1 MKKEYHYTISR
12 TDRIYL
18 ISFVVI
24 LLGWELIKHFM
35 PSGEKSFTY
44 ISPPS
49 EHSGFKQSNF
59 RFQGAGGKHETN
71 SPFFRG
77 LGGKRE
83 INSPWSKY
91 QGAGDKSEFKTT
103 KQYSSYEEEQEQSP
117 PSSPLHISTASVDEL
132 TSMGVSR
139 KVAYHIQK
147 FISAGGHITNEKDL
161 LKIYGMDSLQ
171 LTNALPYI
179 IFDTI
184 SKKNNPDLEK
194 ILPDKPVSKNVDLNQ
209 ASTEDLESLDGIGT
223 VFAERIIKF
232 RDALGGF
239 LSVDQLKDCYGL
251 PPETLEK
258 IKDHLI
264 VSGSPQ
270 LLLINEVN
278 LDSIKTPYLSKKYI
292 RLIKAYKKQHG
303 FFPDASSFRKVYPP
317 DSNWCNKILPYINFG
332 TEGDD
337 H

>member
-24 LLGWELIKHFM
+24 LLGWELIKHLL
-35 PSGEKSFTY
+35 PSGEKTFSY

-49 EHSGFKQSNF
+49 EHGGFKEKKGSYKSNSHF
-59 RFQGAGGKHETN
+59 NRSNDNNEAYSRTKNVKG
-71 SPFFRG
+71 
-77 LGGKRE
+77 
-83 INSPWSKY
+83 
-91 QGAGDKSEFKTT
+91 KSEFQTE

-117 PSSPLHISTASVDEL
+117 PSSPLPISTASVDEL
-132 TSMGVSR
+132 TSMGLSR

-147 FISAGGHITNEKDL
+147 FISVGGHITNEKEL

-171 LTNALPYI
+171 LQNALPYI
-179 IFDTI
+179 LFDTI
-184 SKKNNPDLEK
+184 SKKNIPIAEK
-194 ILPDKPVSKNVDLNQ
+194 EYPEKPVFKTIDLNQ
-209 ASTEDLESLDGIGT
+209 ASTDDLESLDGIGE

-251 PPETLEK
+251 PPVTLEK
-258 IKDHLI
+258 IKDHLT
-264 VSGSPQ
+264 VSGTPR

-278 LDSIKTPYLSKKYI
+278 LDSIKTPYLSKKFI